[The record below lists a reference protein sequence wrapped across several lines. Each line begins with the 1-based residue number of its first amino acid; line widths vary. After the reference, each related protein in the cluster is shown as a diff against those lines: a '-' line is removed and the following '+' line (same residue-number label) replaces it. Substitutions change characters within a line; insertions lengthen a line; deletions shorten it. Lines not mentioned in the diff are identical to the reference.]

1 MPVVGCDWFGQRP
14 PTLEE
19 LKSSAASAR
28 DEARDAADAER
39 AERAARRAEELAKQA
54 GVRPECALPATAP
67 VVCAEI
73 AGVAHEARRF
83 ATRAD
88 ERRRLAELASSLRA
102 RAYRAGR
109 GMALSAASLPPSLH
123 WLLAAGLASAGQ
135 SKLALIEIEGLK
147 DEQAWCGDGP
157 LLFRT
162 LHGVILAQN
171 GMHELAFEELDRAAR
186 DLPGAQSDLR
196 GPELAAWIHVA
207 LAGLHWQAG
216 RERDADQELARS
228 LQLWPNSPVAVYLT
242 GERLAASGER
252 ERAAASLEAAAAGT
266 PSEAFARTLAT
277 RARQLRDGP
286 GPLEPLVFDRAFL
299 WDTLALSLRLAA
311 HHSHAA
317 ERLDVALTASPEL
330 ADRVLRS
337 IPGLAEESGRG
348 PAEDPAQR

>member
-1 MPVVGCDWFGQRP
+1 MPVVGCGWFGRRP

-39 AERAARRAEELAKQA
+39 AEGAARRAEELAKQA
-54 GVRPECALPATAP
+54 GTRQECALPATAP

-73 AGVAHEARRF
+73 AGLAHEARRF

-88 ERRRLAELASSLRA
+88 ERRRLAELGSSLRA

-109 GMALSAASLPPSLH
+109 GMAVRAAALPPSLR

-135 SKLALIEIEGLK
+135 SKLALIEIEGLR
-147 DEQAWCGDGP
+147 DEQAGYDDP
-157 LLFRT
+157 LLFRA

-186 DLPGAQSDLR
+186 DLPRAQSDLR

-207 LAGLHWQAG
+207 LAVLHWQGG
-216 RERDADQELARS
+216 REPDADRELARA

-242 GERLAASGER
+242 GERLAANGER
-252 ERAAASLEAAAAGT
+252 ERAAASLEAAAADT
-266 PSEAFARTLAT
+266 PSEAFALTLAV
-277 RARQLRDGP
+277 RARQLRDGS

-317 ERLDVALTASPEL
+317 ERIDIALAASRDL
-330 ADRVLRS
+330 AERVLRS
-337 IPGLAEESGRG
+337 IPGLAEEPGRG